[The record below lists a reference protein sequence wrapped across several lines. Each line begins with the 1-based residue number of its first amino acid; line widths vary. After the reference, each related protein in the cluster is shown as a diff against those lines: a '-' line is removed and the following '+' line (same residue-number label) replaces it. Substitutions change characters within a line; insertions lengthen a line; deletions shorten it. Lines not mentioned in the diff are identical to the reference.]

1 MAVQNGEKGPITYDW
16 ARVRVVERVDG
27 LPGRTAWLL
36 ARRSVT
42 DPTEVKYFLSNA
54 PVTVTLP
61 TLARVAS
68 TRFAVEQCFEEAKG
82 QAGLDEYEVRR
93 WPSWHRHI
101 TLMMLA
107 HAWLTVVRAEDAA
120 VPALEPPKGGR
131 GSVGRAH
138 GARST
143 ALDSNGRAAA

>member
-1 MAVQNGEKGPITYDW
+1 MRDILHDW
-16 ARVRVVERVDG
+16 ARVRVVERVGG

-36 ARRSVT
+36 VRRSVT

-68 TRFAVEQCFEEAKG
+68 ARFAVEQCFEEAKG
-82 QAGLDEYEVRR
+82 QAGLDEYEVRL

-101 TLMMLA
+101 TLTMMA
-107 HAWLTVVRAEDAA
+107 HAWLTVVRAEDAAA

-131 GSVGRAH
+131 GSVARSDGP
-138 GARST
+138 RST
-143 ALDSNGRAAA
+143 ALDRDCCAVA